1 LPRDFSAFLSY
12 NYLPVCTKWNT
23 DEERRERLEDAAFSI
38 YRQLP
43 DLAKTGF
50 AASTDLPILK
60 LNVTRNLIWTTA
72 LGAASSTFIPAP
84 ALDLSLARRLN
95 TNLVELIARIGDK
108 NEDKTKVANNF
119 ISYLRPYG
127 ILKTFTI
134 LNNQLAKITGPFG
147 LPIYMTSAA
156 TLLSITLSV
165 GEAANAYFIERNSV
179 DFARDLYEAK
189 DFELGDKFRKALIK
203 GSKKPSE
210 FYLAFKKISDEY
222 NTTLDLASQ
231 PSVEEIKGDGR
242 HIPIIEF
249 A

>member
-1 LPRDFSAFLSY
+1 
-12 NYLPVCTKWNT
+12 
-23 DEERRERLEDAAFSI
+23 
-38 YRQLP
+38 
-43 DLAKTGF
+43 
-50 AASTDLPILK
+50 
-60 LNVTRNLIWTTA
+60 
-72 LGAASSTFIPAP
+72 
-84 ALDLSLARRLN
+84 
-95 TNLVELIARIGDK
+95 
-108 NEDKTKVANNF
+108 
-119 ISYLRPYG
+119 
-127 ILKTFTI
+127 
-134 LNNQLAKITGPFG
+134 
-147 LPIYMTSAA
+147 MTSAA